1 MLEVQAVPLYNV
13 LAHSHI
19 LKEIKFYSTNT
30 ISTQINIIGWK
41 QVNNS
46 NGLTAYVNESLKLMS
61 IQLSKS
67 FTFSS
72 AGTEYEVVSLP
83 SNYSSKHLVTFRNA
97 NDERANVWVSGNKIR
112 GVSGS
117 IGTFGILIGGTFP
130 IN

>member
-1 MLEVQAVPLYNV
+1 MLTHYINLY
-13 LAHSHI
+13 
-19 LKEIKFYSTNT
+19 YSTNT
-30 ISTQINIIGWK
+30 VSTQINIIGWK

-67 FTFSS
+67 FTFST
-72 AGTEYEVVSLP
+72 AGTEYTILSLP
-83 SNYSSKHLVTFRNA
+83 TGYSSKHLVTFRNA
-97 NDERANVWVSGNKIR
+97 SDERANVWVSGNNIR

-117 IGTFGILIGGTFP
+117 TGTFGILIGGTFS